1 MLIYNYHPVTGEF
14 TGESIADAS
23 PREPGH
29 FLIPAY
35 ATPVQPKAAREGYV
49 VVFRNGKWG
58 YIRAVTPSED
68 PTEEPVLTEGDY
80 ANAIQ
85 AALDAKAQER
95 RYDSI
100 ASAISYRG
108 DPNPQFAAEAD
119 ALFAWRSAVWTM
131 AYQELARV
139 TAGERAPPSLEALV
153 EEIPPF
159 VWP

>member
-1 MLIYNYHPVTGEF
+1 MLIYNYHPQTGEF
-14 TGESIADAS
+14 LGEANADES
-23 PREPGH
+23 PREPGV
-29 FLIPAY
+29 FLIPAHS
-35 ATPVQPKAAREGYV
+35 TQLKPKAARDSYT

-58 YIRAVTPSED
+58 YVRTVSDAD
-68 PTEEPVLTEGDY
+68 PTDEPVLTEAHY
-80 ANAIQ
+80 VAAIQ
-85 AALDAKAQER
+85 AAMDAKARER

-108 DPNPQFAAEAD
+108 DPNPQFSAEAD

-131 AYQELARV
+131 AYAELARV
-139 TAGERAPPSLEALV
+139 TNGLRAPPTLEALV